1 MKHSLPPDCLVTTA
15 NDHRINKITW
25 ASRNRLLLTRVA
37 DFLLRTIWIQRLLV
51 LNDSEDIDFK
61 LNESAWVISRPL
73 QTGWYMVEVQSV
85 FDGVIARARIDLATV
100 QTESTQ
106 TLALD
111 LHAGRVVKRLIRVT
125 APSDFFFVVQ
135 KERGQCEQVH
145 FRLKR
150 VTLAFA
156 RSRMLTKLLALHP
169 SYKRFKVLP
178 GSYAASPA
186 LLPLDTLWM
195 DYCRMFEAGAE
206 LMPYS
211 DWLAS
216 FADVAPPMVTAVRPV
231 SPGPLLSVVMPT
243 FNTSVAWLLQAVRSV
258 VEQSYPHWELCI
270 ADDASTDPA
279 IKTALDELA
288 CDSRIKIVRRSQ
300 NGHISAASNTAIE
313 IASGE
318 WLVLLD
324 HDDKLAPDALFWIT
338 EAINRHPDCRL
349 IYTDED
355 KIDESDVRSGPYFKP
370 EWNQDLF
377 YSQNMFSHLG
387 VYHADL
393 VRAVGGFRVG
403 YEGSQDYDLALRCI
417 ERIKPSQI
425 HHIPRVLYHWRMHAQ
440 STAQSINAKPYA
452 MLAGA
457 RALNDHFSR
466 TGVDAL
472 ADSVGYGYRVR
483 YALPAVL
490 PLVSLII
497 PTRNGLKLLRQCV
510 QSILNKTTYAN
521 FEILI
526 VDNGSNDAATL
537 RYLKGL
543 SADNRIRVLRDDR
556 PFNYSQLNNTAVLQA
571 RGDVLGL
578 VNNDIEVISP
588 DWLTEMVSHAVRPGV
603 GAVGARLWYADNT
616 LQHAG
621 VVLGLEGFAGHVHRY
636 LPRGNVGYC
645 GRAALTQSFS
655 AVTGACLVVKKSSY
669 LQVGGL
675 NETDLAVA
683 CNDIDFCLKLLKAGY
698 RNLWTPWADLYH
710 HESSTRGFDD
720 TPEKLARSKK
730 EVAYMWQHWGDML
743 RNDPAYSPNLTLDAS
758 DFGLA
763 WPPRLALTV

>member
-1 MKHSLPPDCLVTTA
+1 MSIGDFVA
-15 NDHRINKITW
+15 DVR
-25 ASRNRLLLTRVA
+25 RYFDRFRLQWNA
-37 DFLLRTIWIQRLLV
+37 DFLRACQTYRHPKKELSPSQAVFELV
-51 LNDSEDIDFK
+51 NQVR
-61 LNESAWVISRPL
+61 A
-73 QTGWYMVEVQSV
+73 GWYMLEVQTNSHLPRV
-85 FDGVIARARIDLATV
+85 FGCVSWEGEGAAVHKENWSAPLFEGRI
-100 QTESTQ
+100 S
-106 TLALD
+106 
-111 LHAGRVVKRLIRVT
+111 KRLL
-125 APSDFFFVVQ
+125 
-135 KERGQCEQVH
+135 QVHSCGRLQFDLLLNEPGFELRH
-145 FRLKR
+145 FRLLR
-150 VTLAFA
+150 VTKHFA
-156 RSRMLTKLLALHP
+156 RSRMLIKLRALHP
-169 SYKRFKVLP
+169 RYKSSVTRHRLHGEADFAP
-178 GSYAASPA
+178 SAS
-186 LLPLDTLWM
+186 LQSLWD
-195 DYCRMFEAGAE
+195 DYCKLFDTSELVPYGSWLQEFDVPTEAG
-206 LMPYS
+206 LP
-211 DWLAS
+211 DQLAILGCKQ
-216 FADVAPPMVTAVRPV
+216 VNR
-231 SPGPLLSVVMPT
+231 LLSVVLPVY
-243 FNTSVAWLLQAVRSV
+243 NTSPVWLSRAIASVQA
-258 VEQSYPHWELCI
+258 QGYPHWELCI
-270 ADDASTDPA
+270 ADDASPDPE
-279 IKTALDELA
+279 IRALLECIAQADP
-288 CDSRIKIVRRSQ
+288 RIKLVFRER
-300 NGHISAASNTAIE
+300 NGHISAASNSAIG
-313 IASGE
+313 IASGK

-324 HDDKLAPDALFWIT
+324 HDDELAPDALFWIA
-338 EAINRHPDCRL
+338 EAINRHPDCQL
-349 IYTDED
+349 IYSDED
-355 KIDESDVRSGPYFKP
+355 KMDEFGVRSDPYFKP

-377 YSQNMFSHLG
+377 YSQNMFAHLG
-387 VYHADL
+387 VYHADV

-457 RALNDHFSR
+457 KALNDFFSR
-466 TGVDAL
+466 TGVDAQ
-472 ADSVGYGYRVR
+472 AESIGYGYKVR

-510 QSILNKTTYAN
+510 QSILNKTIYAN

-526 VDNGSNDAATL
+526 VDNGSDDAATL

-543 SADNRIRVLRDDR
+543 SADNRIRILRDDR

-571 RGDVLGL
+571 QGDVLGL

-588 DWLTEMVSHAVRPGV
+588 DWLTEMVSHAVRPSI

-730 EVAYMWQHWGDML
+730 EVDYMWQQWGDML
-743 RNDPAYSPNLTLDAS
+743 RNDPAYNPNLTLDAS

-763 WPPRLALTV
+763 WPPRVVPVPTENSCVA

>member
-1 MKHSLPPDCLVTTA
+1 MLVVSIYKKFLGVVRRLCCA
-15 NDHRINKITW
+15 DITVTDF
-25 ASRNRLLLTRVA
+25 NVVA
-37 DFLLRTIWIQRLLV
+37 DGKLEAQALRPASDSVTRYILGKRLP
-51 LNDSEDIDFK
+51 
-61 LNESAWVISRPL
+61 A
-73 QTGWYMVEVQSV
+73 GWYMFEVKIDMPVRRVVVRLCFGSTGAAGEEKFMDFPVV
-85 FDGVIARARIDLATV
+85 FD
-100 QTESTQ
+100 
-106 TLALD
+106 
-111 LHAGRVVKRLIRVT
+111 RVCKRLLWFKTDTSLQLAMPLGEQDFSLLHCRVLRVT
-125 APSDFFFVVQ
+125 A
-135 KERGQCEQVH
+135 K
-145 FRLKR
+145 
-150 VTLAFA
+150 FA
-156 RSRMLTKLLALHP
+156 RSRMLTKLQALHP
-169 SYKRFKVLP
+169 RYKL
-178 GSYAASPA
+178 SAARHRHFGEVDLARAADLPA
-186 LLPLDTLWM
+186 LWADYCALFEDGAEIAPYPGWTREFDTL
-195 DYCRMFEAGAE
+195 
-206 LMPYS
+206 S
-211 DWLAS
+211 DKDHAAMAAQAQS
-216 FADVAPPMVTAVRPV
+216 FACM
-231 SPGPLLSVVMPT
+231 PLISVVMPVY
-243 FNTSVAWLLQAVRSV
+243 NPNPAWLRESIESV
-258 VEQSYPHWELCI
+258 KKQVYQNWELCI
-270 ADDASTDPA
+270 ADDASSDPTVRLILEQYA
-279 IKTALDELA
+279 SSDQ
-288 CDSRIKIVRRSQ
+288 RIKVVFREN
-300 NGHISAASNTAIE
+300 NGHISTASNSALGL
-313 IASGE
+313 AQAD
-318 WLVLLD
+318 WVALLD
-324 HDDKLAPDALFWIT
+324 HDDVLAEHALFWVVD
-338 EAINRHPDCRL
+338 AINRHPACRL
-349 IYTDED
+349 IYSDED
-355 KIDESDVRSGPYFKP
+355 KIDEAGVRSDPYFKP

-425 HHIPRVLYHWRMHAQ
+425 HHIPKVLYHWRMHAQ

-457 RALNDHFSR
+457 RALSDHFSR

-472 ADSVGYGYRVR
+472 AASVGYGYRVR

-578 VNNDIEVISP
+578 VNNDIEVINP

-675 NETDLAVA
+675 NEVDLPVA

-698 RNLWTPWADLYH
+698 RNLWTPWAELYH

-763 WPPRLALTV
+763 WPPRLAPTV

>member
-1 MKHSLPPDCLVTTA
+1 MITVRVLINRVKTWIRAYQSSWSTSQLKYLVSGHV
-15 NDHRINKITW
+15 D
-25 ASRNRLLLTRVA
+25 LTSSFCA
-37 DFLLRTIWIQRLLV
+37 DFLVSRVAWVLDSRLL
-51 LNDSEDIDFK
+51 
-61 LNESAWVISRPL
+61 A
-73 QTGWYMVEVQSV
+73 GWYMIE
-85 FDGVIARARIDLATV
+85 
-100 QTESTQ
+100 
-106 TLALD
+106 
-111 LHAGRVVKRLIRVT
+111 LHAVFQTQRLNAELILTATGLKNKAERLNFPLVSGRLGKRLIKITCTNDVKLFLIFQEK
-125 APSDFFFVVQ
+125 DIEI
-135 KERGQCEQVH
+135 KK
-145 FRLKR
+145 FRLQR
-150 VTLAFA
+150 ITRRFSQ
-156 RSRMLTKLLALHP
+156 SRMLTKLQSLHP
-169 SYKRFKVLP
+169 RYKLHYVQSRRINAP
-178 GSYAASPA
+178 NS
-186 LLPLDTLWM
+186 LPLVDLKTMWP
-195 DYCRMFEAGAE
+195 DYCELFDVGSSIVPYIAWLKEFHHEVSLPSADAFENN
-206 LMPYS
+206 
-211 DWLAS
+211 
-216 FADVAPPMVTAVRPV
+216 
-231 SPGPLLSVVMPT
+231 PLLSIVMPV
-243 FNTSVAWLLQAVRSV
+243 FNPNRVLLEAALASVYA
-258 VEQSYPHWELCI
+258 QSYPHWELCI
-270 ADDASTDPA
+270 ADDASTYIDIAPLLQKHA
-279 IKTALDELA
+279 HADARVKVHA
-288 CDSRIKIVRRSQ
+288 RVV
-300 NGHISAASNTAIE
+300 NGHISAASNSALALAHGDWI
-313 IASGE
+313 
-318 WLVLLD
+318 VLLD
-324 HDDKLAPDALFWIT
+324 HDDLLDPHALLWIVD
-338 EAINRHPDCRL
+338 AINKQPECRM
-349 IYTDED
+349 IYSDED
-355 KIDESDVRSGPYFKP
+355 KTDETGERSDPYFKP

>member
-1 MKHSLPPDCLVTTA
+1 MLAKVLFGKLRDAVRRLGRGDLGMTDFRIVTVGAINGPSEPFVSVRFSRYVLEKRLPA
-15 NDHRINKITW
+15 
-25 ASRNRLLLTRVA
+25 
-37 DFLLRTIWIQRLLV
+37 
-51 LNDSEDIDFK
+51 
-61 LNESAWVISRPL
+61 
-73 QTGWYMVEVQSV
+73 GWYMFEVKIDMPV
-85 FDGVIARARIDLATV
+85 HRVVACVGFDSSDKTSERDF
-100 QTESTQ
+100 
-106 TLALD
+106 LD
-111 LHAGRVVKRLIRVT
+111 FPLDAGRIGKRLFWFKFDTSLQFTVPLDSKSDSLQHCRILRVT
-125 APSDFFFVVQ
+125 T
-135 KERGQCEQVH
+135 K
-145 FRLKR
+145 
-150 VTLAFA
+150 FA
-156 RSRMLTKLLALHP
+156 RSRMLTKLRALHP
-169 SYKRFKVLP
+169 RFKSSFAKRRFGQEEDFADAANLSALWVDYCKLFEASADIVPYAGWHREFDGAAGLLLPALGGRVYEFPLVPFFSVVLP
-178 GSYAASPA
+178 VY
-186 LLPLDTLWM
+186 
-195 DYCRMFEAGAE
+195 
-206 LMPYS
+206 
-211 DWLAS
+211 
-216 FADVAPPMVTAVRPV
+216 
-231 SPGPLLSVVMPT
+231 
-243 FNTSVAWLLQAVRSV
+243 NTNPAWLSRAIASVQA
-258 VEQSYPHWELCI
+258 QGYLHWELCI
-270 ADDASTDPA
+270 ADDASPNPETR
-279 IKTALDELA
+279 ALLDRFAQE
-288 CDSRIKIVRRSQ
+288 DNRIKLMLREQ
-300 NGHISAASNTAIE
+300 NGHISAASNSAIE

-324 HDDKLAPDALFWIT
+324 HDDELSPDALFWIA
-338 EAINRHPDCRL
+338 EAINRHPDCQL
-349 IYTDED
+349 IYSDED
-355 KIDESDVRSGPYFKP
+355 KMDQSGVRSDPYFKP
-370 EWNQDLF
+370 DWNPDLF
-377 YSQNMFSHLG
+377 LSQNMFSHLG
-387 VYHADL
+387 AYRTDL

-472 ADSVGYGYRVR
+472 AESVGYGYRVR

-526 VDNGSNDAATL
+526 VDNGSDDAATL

-578 VNNDIEVISP
+578 INNDIEVISP
-588 DWLTEMVSHAVRPGV
+588 DWLTEMVGHAVRPGV
-603 GAVGARLWYADNT
+603 GAVGARLWYSDDT

-675 NETDLAVA
+675 NEVDLPIA
-683 CNDIDFCLKLLKAGY
+683 CNDIDFCLKLLRAGY
-698 RNLWTPWADLYH
+698 RNLWTPWAELYH

-720 TPEKLARSKK
+720 TPEKLARSKN
-730 EVAYMWQHWGDML
+730 EVAYMWQQWGDML
-743 RNDPAYSPNLTLDAS
+743 RNDPAYNPNLTLDAS

-763 WPPRLALTV
+763 WPPRVVQVSTENSCVA

>member
-1 MKHSLPPDCLVTTA
+1 MHTISY
-15 NDHRINKITW
+15 INKFYFYAKW
-25 ASRNRLLLTRVA
+25 CLK
-37 DFLLRTIWIQRLLV
+37 F
-51 LNDSEDIDFK
+51 F
-61 LNESAWVISRPL
+61 L
-73 QTGWYMVEVQSV
+73 QTVGVRFVSPSLELHEGGSFLSSKGGLLAGWYMLEVKITSVTTRFTGQAYLYGRSYENDIQPLNLTLYSGQISKRLVYSSADGEKFRFNLDLEQGTFEVQHFS
-85 FDGVIARARIDLATV
+85 LAMV
-100 QTESTQ
+100 S
-106 TLALD
+106 
-111 LHAGRVVKRLIRVT
+111 K
-125 APSDFFFVVQ
+125 
-135 KERGQCEQVH
+135 K
-145 FRLKR
+145 
-150 VTLAFA
+150 FA
-156 RSRMLTKLLALHP
+156 RSRILTKLQALHP
-169 SYKRFKVLP
+169 RYIERSDNYLYPSDAHTINTTDLP
-178 GSYAASPA
+178 
-186 LLPLDTLWM
+186 TLWI
-195 DYCRMFEAGAE
+195 DYCALFDKSVELVSYSSWLKAFDFFPDDLRTIIRKHHAG
-206 LMPYS
+206 
-211 DWLAS
+211 
-216 FADVAPPMVTAVRPV
+216 FKHK
-231 SPGPLLSVVMPT
+231 PLISIVMPIHSPNPAW
-243 FNTSVAWLLQAVRSV
+243 FQDSIESVKKQVY
-258 VEQSYPHWELCI
+258 QNWELCI
-270 ADDASTDPA
+270 ADDASSDPTVRLILEQYA
-279 IKTALDELA
+279 SSDQ
-288 CDSRIKIVRRSQ
+288 RIKVVFREN
-300 NGHISAASNTAIE
+300 NGHISAASNSALGL
-313 IASGE
+313 AQAD
-318 WLVLLD
+318 WVALLD
-324 HDDKLAPDALFWIT
+324 HDDVLAEHALFWVVD
-338 EAINRHPDCRL
+338 AINRHPACRL
-349 IYTDED
+349 IYSDED
-355 KIDESDVRSGPYFKP
+355 KIDEAVVRSDPYFKP

-417 ERIKPSQI
+417 VRIKPSQI

-472 ADSVGYGYRVR
+472 AESVGYGYRVR

-675 NETDLAVA
+675 NEVDLPVA

-698 RNLWTPWADLYH
+698 RNLWTPWAELYH

-763 WPPRLALTV
+763 WPPRLAPNV